1 MNLLIP
7 YVPLFNHPDPLPDE
21 FTYGDVG
28 GRARKLKTDMRKGEY
43 AFFHTS
49 RRGRKYI
56 TAYYVVDRVLDT
68 AEAAGNRNIIAKY
81 QNPHIRDYLAGKRS
95 GQDDVVLFG
104 DPVESRVLER
114 PLLFDRTLADKLT
127 LGIEFPA
134 NRTETQAIGSATRAW
149 RQLTDQD
156 MDTLLAEIKA
166 YEEAGISPQTI
177 LSTDEVTEII
187 EKDLEGF
194 IEGDPSLIGKS
205 MRITDRQL
213 ETPVGRIDLLL
224 ESDIGDLVVVELK
237 IGRIGRDAITQLR
250 RYMDWLG
257 KQSGKRVSGVVVCKG
272 VMPAFEAELEQIE
285 NITILCYGWQLK
297 AYRWSSEKS
306 LISDII
312 PS

>member
-1 MNLLIP
+1 
-7 YVPLFNHPDPLPDE
+7 
-21 FTYGDVG
+21 
-28 GRARKLKTDMRKGEY
+28 
-43 AFFHTS
+43 
-49 RRGRKYI
+49 
-56 TAYYVVDRVLDT
+56 
-68 AEAAGNRNIIAKY
+68 
-81 QNPHIRDYLAGKRS
+81 
-95 GQDDVVLFG
+95 VLFG

>member
-1 MNLLIP
+1 MSVLIP
-7 YVPLFNHPDPLPDE
+7 YVPLFNHPDPLLDE

-56 TAYYVVDRVLDT
+56 TAYYVADRVLGT

-81 QNPHIRDYLAGKRS
+81 QNPHIRDYLAGKR
-95 GQDDVVLFG
+95 GQQDDVVMFG

-114 PLLFDRTLADKLT
+114 PLLFNRALADKLS

-134 NRTETQAIGSATRAW
+134 NKTETQAIGSATRAW
-149 RQLTDQD
+149 RQLTGQD
-156 MDTLLAEIKA
+156 IDTLLAEIKSCQ
-166 YEEAGISPQTI
+166 ETGISPHTI

-194 IEGDPSLIGKS
+194 IEGDPSLVGKS
-205 MRITDRQL
+205 MRITHRQL

-224 ESDIGDLVVVELK
+224 ESDIGDPVVVELK
-237 IGRIGRDAITQLR
+237 MGRIGRDAITQLR
-250 RYMDWLG
+250 RYMDWLEE
-257 KQSGKRVSGVVVCKG
+257 QSGRRVTGVLVCKG
-272 VMPAFEAELEQIE
+272 VMPAFEAELDQVG
-285 NITILCYGWQLK
+285 NITILCYGWQLRV
-297 AYRWSSEKS
+297 YRWSSEKS